1 MCINYFVINNIMKN
15 NIKYNNIKN
24 KEILEKMSKNWT
36 DYGIMAVK
44 IIIPI
49 SNLIIDINVNIYIC
63 IIIYYNI
70 ILTILIDNIR
80 YFY

>member
-49 SNLIIDINVNIYIC
+49 SNLIIDIK
-63 IIIYYNI
+63 YYNI
-70 ILTILIDNIR
+70 ILIILQ
-80 YFY
+80 Y